1 MGGDWKRRSQS
12 GSGKGESKRAGWQC
26 SHVAVHGKQTG
37 SGMNSFIGKPVFMVV
52 FTFMVAQMDLT
63 WCFLNSVRISFR
75 TNDFIPVSL

>member
-37 SGMNSFIGKPVFMVV
+37 SGMNSFNGKPVFMVV
-52 FTFMVAQMDLT
+52 FTFMVAQMDFTRGILHGI
-63 WCFLNSVRISFR
+63 FQILSG
-75 TNDFIPVSL
+75 

>member
-37 SGMNSFIGKPVFMVV
+37 SGMNSFNGKPVFMVV
-52 FTFMVAQMDLT
+52 FTFMVAQM
-63 WCFLNSVRISFR
+63 I
-75 TNDFIPVSL
+75 

>member
-37 SGMNSFIGKPVFMVV
+37 SGMNSFNGKPVFMVV
-52 FTFMVAQMDLT
+52 FAFMVAQMDLT
-63 WCFLNSVRISFR
+63 WYFPNSVRVSFR
-75 TNDFIPVSL
+75 TNDFISVSL